1 MDPSLYEATATGD
14 VGFFEGHPTADLL
27 QKTPKEN
34 NILHIAAEFKQIKYF
49 KKVKKNP
56 KSPRFWATN
65 KNGETP
71 LHVAARVG
79 CGESSNV
86 PH

>member
-34 NILHIAAEFKQIKYF
+34 NILHIAAEFKQIKFF
-49 KKVKKNP
+49 KKVKK
-56 KSPRFWATN
+56 KSQI
-65 KNGETP
+65 TP
-71 LHVAARVG
+71 VLGPPTRMAKLLYMLLR
-79 CGESSNV
+79 E
-86 PH
+86 